1 MPSRDQRAVAQRK
14 RRASHLQA
22 QRQIEEQNHL
32 IRRTQAE
39 AERLRQ
45 RTAVLEQLELDR
57 VERNRLDKEA
67 RQEGRDLRDKI
78 KDLNIKKRQI
88 TTNINSVLKPNAQAA
103 IQALAIAQQNAQ
115 AARQALEDA
124 NDELGRVGS
133 DIILD
138 MQDLEDH
145 KKEYD
150 DRPSVNGMFNR
161 PPYEAAN
168 LESRMQY
175 LHL

>member
-1 MPSRDQRAVAQRK
+1 
-14 RRASHLQA
+14 
-22 QRQIEEQNHL
+22 
-32 IRRTQAE
+32 
-39 AERLRQ
+39 
-45 RTAVLEQLELDR
+45 
-57 VERNRLDKEA
+57 VERNRLDAEE
-67 RQEGRDLRDKI
+67 RQQGRSLRDKI

-88 TTNINSVLKPNAQAA
+88 TTNINSFLKANAQAA
-103 IQALAIAQQNAQ
+103 NQALALAQQNAQ

-124 NDELGRVGS
+124 RAELGGVGLEL
-133 DIILD
+133 IWD

-150 DRPSVNGMFNR
+150 DRPAVNGMFNR